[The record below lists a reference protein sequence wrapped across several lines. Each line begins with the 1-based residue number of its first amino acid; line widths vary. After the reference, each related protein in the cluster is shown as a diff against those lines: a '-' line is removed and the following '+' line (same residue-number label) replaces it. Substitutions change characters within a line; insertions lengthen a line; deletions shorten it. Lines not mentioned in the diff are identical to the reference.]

1 MDKFLQALN
10 FLKRRVYFPDG
21 LVVMLLLAGA
31 IWERLHRSLQAS
43 ILDILQKRAHLV
55 STEISTLIHVG
66 GFLLVAILVIG
77 VWFSVRS
84 VRKFSANQIGILFAP
99 SYSTELSESV
109 ERIFVNLS
117 MALKASDLFGK
128 FHLYRVPP
136 QIIVDSPQ
144 KAADMIRKARG
155 IAMVWGAIESGDTGQ
170 GRTTGF
176 SRISFTFVHRP
187 VPIRLSRIQSLA
199 TMLGNSKWQLNDRT
213 ITLDTSVLARN
224 MSLIVRYVI
233 SFSLFTNQKFI
244 EAAQVLGPLLADLS
258 AIRPGTSNE
267 ERRVIVQ
274 IKSDFALC
282 LTFSTSAEYMEYLE
296 RRELFAIPRDTRA
309 KWLQN
314 VDNAISLDPQNS
326 SHFLS
331 KAIYSFLLGETE
343 IAFKAAYKAKNL
355 SPHAFAVPNYSL
367 AFLYI
372 FAGDF
377 QKALAEYKRAF
388 KRKTSYDERLI
399 RQLILFIDQC
409 ADQFPDRPQLRF
421 SLGYIKFS
429 RGDSQQGKRE
439 LEQFLKDNQNREE
452 LSVLADAT
460 REILTINRF

>member
-1 MDKFLQALN
+1 M
-10 FLKRRVYFPDG
+10 
-21 LVVMLLLAGA
+21 
-31 IWERLHRSLQAS
+31 
-43 ILDILQKRAHLV
+43 RA
-55 STEISTLIHVG
+55 
-66 GFLLVAILVIG
+66 
-77 VWFSVRS
+77 
-84 VRKFSANQIGILFAP
+84 